1 MFQAKD
7 ENNKNHTIKDD
18 PNDTIGEGRM
28 YEQSRTP
35 MCPLASF
42 IKYISKL
49 NPENNAFWQQPSD
62 SYTDTSN
69 VWYTRTPLGKT
80 LSHL

>member
-1 MFQAKD
+1 MTQTTRLARK
-7 ENNKNHTIKDD
+7 ECTSKLEI
-18 PNDTIGEGRM
+18 
-28 YEQSRTP
+28 QLS
-35 MCPLASF
+35 PLASF
-42 IKYISKL
+42 MKYISKL

-80 LSHL
+80 LYHL